1 MANPT
6 LALAGA
12 SLGALGYA
20 VACAIAITGSALAT
34 PVLLATVPLG
44 AGLAIAGGR
53 RG

>member
-1 MANPT
+1 MVNPN

-20 VACAIAITGSALAT
+20 VACGLAITGSAIAA
-34 PVLLATVPLG
+34 PVLLATLPLG